1 MGTREGGVDL
11 CLVQWFYFF
20 SRMGHVQVVLKVWR
34 LCTTCKAYILP
45 FAICLVPR
53 EFLNMVLMDSL
64 KDAPQRSTGI
74 LRKGSALLT
83 PKTKKRQPYH
93 KDWGPW
99 LWVFRK
105 RCASEPLWKTAHFP
119 APPNHCFLRG
129 TWFVMLRAHLHV
141 AFGGTVVINYCSGC
155 PCGCSK
161 GSLRGMEANLSHE
174 TMQTWEHPG
183 MSHWRVILVD
193 RTTSWTIFRPM
204 FVVLLFLAH
213 VFVYKTIL
221 ALFFV
226 HRSHDMYTTER
237 DFLRPTSGAPPSR
250 GATEC

>member
-1 MGTREGGVDL
+1 MFGASRIPEHGVDGFPKRRPQKGISL
-11 CLVQWFYFF
+11 PPNGQLGLDSEKGIRLAHSKNKKQATTIPQGWYGVLGFGF
-20 SRMGHVQVVLKVWR
+20 SG
-34 LCTTCKAYILP
+34 
-45 FAICLVPR
+45 
-53 EFLNMVLMDSL
+53 
-64 KDAPQRSTGI
+64 
-74 LRKGSALLT
+74 GSA
-83 PKTKKRQPYH
+83 P
-93 KDWGPW
+93 
-99 LWVFRK
+99 V
-105 RCASEPLWKTAHFP
+105 PLSLSGRLTAHFP
-119 APPNHCFLRG
+119 APPNHCFLHG